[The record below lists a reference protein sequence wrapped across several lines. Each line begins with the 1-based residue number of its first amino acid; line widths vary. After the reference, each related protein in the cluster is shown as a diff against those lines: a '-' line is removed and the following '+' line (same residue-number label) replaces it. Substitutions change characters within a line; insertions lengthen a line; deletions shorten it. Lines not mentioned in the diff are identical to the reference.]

1 MRLYRML
8 LRLYPR
14 DYKILFEGEMI
25 RAFESASRSRRGSR
39 GRFLL
44 NEILGLLR
52 GAAAEWIAKR
62 RSNPWVRARFLPDPV
77 KMRPPGA

>member
-1 MRLYRML
+1 MRRLYRIL

-14 DYKILFEGEMI
+14 DYKLLFEAEMLA
-25 RAFESASRSRRGSR
+25 AFEIAAQENV
-39 GRFLL
+39 GRTGFLFT
-44 NEILGLLR
+44 EILGLLQ

-62 RSNPWVRARFLPDPV
+62 RTNPWVRARFLPDPM

>member
-1 MRLYRML
+1 MTRLCRIL

-14 DYKILFEGEMI
+14 DYRTLFAAEMQA
-25 RAFESASRSRRGSR
+25 AFEAAARERP
-39 GRFLL
+39 LV
-44 NEILGLLR
+44 EVLGLLR

-62 RSNPWVRARFLPDPV
+62 TSNPWVRARFLPDPV